1 MHILISEIETLPK
14 DLESRLKTAGFT
26 YDIASSIEDVK
37 QPEIYHA
44 AFGAILIKKIG
55 LERFTNLKWVQV
67 SSAGTNHLPI
77 ADWKQKGLIITNARG
92 VFSEPIAEW
101 VILYTLMFY
110 KDVTRH
116 LEQQASRH
124 WLRLENRELT
134 NQTVLIIGTGSL
146 GQAIAERFKPFK
158 VRLLGVNTSG
168 NQTPHFDK
176 VYPNRELKQV
186 LPISDVVVITLPL
199 TEATRDSFDRS
210 CVEAMKPG
218 SILLNVGRG
227 RIVDEDALIQALNQD
242 KIGGAV
248 LDVMAIEP
256 VPEDSPLWTTKNLLL
271 TPHDSGTGNL
281 TSERLWNL
289 FLRNCA
295 ACDSNQ
301 GWENLL

>member
-26 YDIASSIEDVK
+26 YDIVSSGEEVK
-37 QPEIYHA
+37 QPEIYQA
-44 AFGAILIKKIG
+44 AFGAIIIKKIG
-55 LERFTNLKWVQV
+55 LERFTDLKWVQV

-77 ADWKQKGLIITNARG
+77 AEWKQKGLIITNARG

-116 LEQQASRH
+116 LKQQDSKQ

-134 NQTVLIIGTGSL
+134 NQTVTILGTGSL

-158 VRLLGVNTSG
+158 VRILGVNTSG
-168 NQTPHFDK
+168 NQNPHFDRI
-176 VYPNRELKQV
+176 YPNRELKQV

-199 TEATRDSFDRS
+199 TETTRDSFDRS

-227 RIVDEDALIQALNQD
+227 RIVDEEALIQALNQG

-289 FLRNCA
+289 FLRNCGA
-295 ACDSNQ
+295 FISDQA
-301 GWENLL
+301 WENRL